1 MMLFRSRHFRIILSA
16 MCVMLG
22 LALAPAVP
30 AQQTPSPYLSQVT
43 RGEGGSHILG
53 NPAAPVRLTEYVSY
67 TCPHCKDFVEE
78 SQVALRRYIA
88 SGRVSLEVRHLVL
101 SAPDIGMTVAAQCGS
116 PGRFFSRHESLFALQ
131 PTVLQRSAALTE
143 ARVAEI
149 VALAPLPRIRALAT
163 DSGVIQW
170 MRSRGFT
177 PAQIDRCFA
186 DQSVVDRIEA
196 MRAGA
201 LASGING
208 TPTFAI
214 NGSVVSGAH
223 SWSALQP
230 RLDAAI
236 AAVR

>member
-1 MMLFRSRHFRIILSA
+1 MTAIF
-16 MCVMLG
+16 
-22 LALAPAVP
+22 LASAVP
-30 AQQTPSPYLSQVT
+30 AQQAASLWLSQVT

-53 NPAAPVRLTEYVSY
+53 NPAAPVRVTEYVSY
-67 TCPHCKDFVEE
+67 TCSHCKDFVE
-78 SQVALRRYIA
+78 QANTALRRHIA

-116 PGRFFSRHESLFALQ
+116 AGRFFSRHDSLFALQ
-131 PTVLQRSAALTE
+131 PSVLERTAALSE

-149 VALAPLPRIRALAT
+149 VALAPLPRIRALAS

-170 MRSRGFT
+170 MRGRGFT

-196 MRAGA
+196 MRAAA
-201 LASGING
+201 LAAGITG
-208 TPTFAI
+208 TPSFAI
-214 NGSVVSGAH
+214 NGEIVDGAH
-223 SWSALQP
+223 SWARLQP

-236 AAVR
+236 AAAR

>member
-1 MMLFRSRHFRIILSA
+1 MIPLISRIRLILA
-16 MCVMLG
+16 AVTAIF
-22 LALAPAVP
+22 LASAVP
-30 AQQTPSPYLSQVT
+30 AQQAASPWLSQVT

-53 NPAAPVRLTEYVSY
+53 NPAAPVRVTEYVSY
-67 TCPHCKDFVEE
+67 TCSHCKDFVE
-78 SQVALRRYIA
+78 QANAALRQHIS

-116 PGRFFSRHESLFALQ
+116 AGRFFSRHDSLFALQ
-131 PTVLQRSAALTE
+131 PSVLERTAALSE

-170 MRSRGFT
+170 MRGRGFT

-196 MRAGA
+196 MRAAA
-201 LASGING
+201 LAAGITG
-208 TPTFAI
+208 TPSFAI
-214 NGSVVSGAH
+214 NGEIVDGAH
-223 SWSALQP
+223 SWARLQP

-236 AAVR
+236 AAAR

>member
-1 MMLFRSRHFRIILSA
+1 MIPLISRIRLILA
-16 MCVMLG
+16 AVTAIF
-22 LALAPAVP
+22 LASAVP
-30 AQQTPSPYLSQVT
+30 AQQAASPWLSQVT

-53 NPAAPVRLTEYVSY
+53 NPAAPVRVTEYVSY
-67 TCPHCKDFVEE
+67 TCSHCKDFVE
-78 SQVALRRYIA
+78 QANAALRRHIS

-116 PGRFFSRHESLFALQ
+116 AGRFFSRHDSLFALQ
-131 PTVLQRSAALTE
+131 PSVLERTAALSE

-170 MRSRGFT
+170 MRGRGFT

-196 MRAGA
+196 MRAAA
-201 LASGING
+201 LAAGITG
-208 TPTFAI
+208 TPSFAI
-214 NGSVVSGAH
+214 NGEIVDGAH
-223 SWSALQP
+223 SWARLQP

-236 AAVR
+236 AAAR